1 MFFATSF
8 PYFPY
13 SFIVLYC
20 HICLWGYCI
29 VVKTKADKNWTL
41 GEVDGY
47 GLRKSD
53 FGSEFVTYNK
63 ILGWDRQ

>member
-1 MFFATSF
+1 MDI
-8 PYFPY
+8 PYVLEGGQDVIECKR
-13 SFIVLYC
+13 SKGAFIFYML
-20 HICLWGYCI
+20 HL
-29 VVKTKADKNWTL
+29 NWTL